1 MQFGNTRHGNQ
12 VSRGVAGWALLDCQ
26 FPITNWWVRHGASR
40 KSAIGIWQSKGPPF
54 VRKRADEE
62 S

>member
-12 VSRGVAGWALLDCQ
+12 VSRGVAGGPFRL
-26 FPITNWWVRHGASR
+26 PIPIINWWVRHGASR